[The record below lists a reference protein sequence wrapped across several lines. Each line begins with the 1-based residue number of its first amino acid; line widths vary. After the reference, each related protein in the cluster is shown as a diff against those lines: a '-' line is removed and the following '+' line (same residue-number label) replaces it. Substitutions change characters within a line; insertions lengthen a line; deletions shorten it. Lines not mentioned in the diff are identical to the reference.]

1 MEKEGKLTRRKK
13 VEVEKEKEG
22 RVLYRA
28 ETHLQLE
35 GHYFLKLRISNHF
48 WRAQVCDVL
57 YTRVT
62 S

>member
-1 MEKEGKLTRRKK
+1 MEKEGKLMRRKK

-28 ETHLQLE
+28 ETHWQLE

-48 WRAQVCDVL
+48 
-57 YTRVT
+57 
-62 S
+62 